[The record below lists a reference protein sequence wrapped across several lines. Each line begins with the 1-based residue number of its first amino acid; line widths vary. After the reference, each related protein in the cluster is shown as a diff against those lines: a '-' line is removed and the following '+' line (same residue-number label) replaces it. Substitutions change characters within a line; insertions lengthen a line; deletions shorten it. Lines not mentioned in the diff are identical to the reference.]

1 MEKMRH
7 PVTGHPRYMASMEFV
22 ELDDDKAVISSTSF
36 WLAVDLMCAMS
47 KFKLT
52 TKSNWYRMFKM
63 FVSTNK

>member
-1 MEKMRH
+1 MKQALYEAA
-7 PVTGHPRYMASMEFV
+7 GGEQSQFV